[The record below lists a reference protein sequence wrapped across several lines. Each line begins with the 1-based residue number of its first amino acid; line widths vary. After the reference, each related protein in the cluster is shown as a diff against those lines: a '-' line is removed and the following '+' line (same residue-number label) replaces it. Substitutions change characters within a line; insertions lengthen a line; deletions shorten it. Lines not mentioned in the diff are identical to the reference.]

1 MITRTEIVSRL
12 AELASEMKTH
22 EEAMAATRGQAEQLM
37 NEIMEE
43 TGNE

>member
-22 EEAMAATRGQAEQLM
+22 EEGMAATRSQAEQLM
-37 NEIMEE
+37 SEIMEDS
-43 TGNE
+43 GNE